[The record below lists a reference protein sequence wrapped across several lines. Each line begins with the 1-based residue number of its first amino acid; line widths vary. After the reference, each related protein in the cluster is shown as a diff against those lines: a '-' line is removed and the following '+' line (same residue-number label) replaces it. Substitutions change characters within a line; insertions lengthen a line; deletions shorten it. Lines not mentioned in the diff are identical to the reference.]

1 MHAIIWR
8 LMFLTV
14 AFLWAT
20 WAHAQK
26 PAAMPSAHEPL
37 TLTSQAPMVNLASSI
52 WVLEDASGQLGFDA
66 VLQPQMQAL
75 FKPWDAR
82 KGDLNLSFSR
92 SAWWIRVSL
101 QRESQARPG
110 WILDVPYAYNK
121 QLDFYA
127 PDSPTV
133 FTGHARPIES
143 KPIFSRHYA
152 FPTNL
157 TEKQSYYYFR
167 VTSNYAISFPLV
179 AWQPAEYAKHTL
191 QNQLLEAIYHG
202 ALLALVIY
210 AFFVW
215 VSTRDQRF
223 GLYALYGTGLNLAIF
238 SGNGWG
244 NVFVWTTWHQ
254 FDEVSSGVFLN
265 LTGTALLLFA
275 RSFLQTRQQAP
286 RLVDRTILAGAV
298 LAVLNAAALL
308 LSMDNAPWI
317 SMLYQALFGISALC
331 VVLVGLALWFTRHHK
346 QPGKPFFIASLA
358 VLNGGVVVA
367 TLRVFGGLPTTGL
380 TSYAL
385 QISTAIEM
393 LMLSFTLSSIVRHER
408 QQRLAAQA
416 STIELLKSQEQRL
429 QQAVDHRTEALLAT
443 AERERKTL
451 SEYLRFSALVS
462 HEFRSS
468 LSVISGQSDMVR
480 KEATHDSAKR
490 RTDIIRQH
498 VDRLAQMADTWLKS
512 DQILNTSTPL
522 RIETITCNTWL
533 PSFLA
538 KHPQYQEHHHI
549 HWHDHPQAP
558 VLHAE
563 PALMEVAILNLID
576 NACKYAPRGSTVE
589 VRVVVGEAGSS
600 QAHMT
605 GLQVQDHGH
614 GIANSL
620 HEHIFERY
628 FRVNPESAIAGTGL
642 GLSFVKH
649 IADRHQGQ
657 VTLVSEPGVGSTF
670 TVWFPQTSARMSP

>member
-1 MHAIIWR
+1 MT
-8 LMFLTV
+8 LS
-14 AFLWAT
+14 
-20 WAHAQK
+20 AQ
-26 PAAMPSAHEPL
+26 E
-37 TLTSQAPMVNLASSI
+37 PMVNLASAI
-52 WVLEDASGQLGFDA
+52 WILEDASGKLDIEA
-66 VLQPQMQAL
+66 IVQPKMQAL
-75 FKPWDAR
+75 FKPWDAN

-121 QLDFYA
+121 HLDFYA
-127 PDSPTV
+127 PDSPAV
-133 FTGHARPIES
+133 FTGHARALES

-152 FPTNL
+152 FPTNQ
-157 TEKQSYYYFR
+157 TEAPSDYYFR

-179 AWQPAEYAKHTL
+179 AWQPAAYAKHTL

-286 RLVDRTILAGAV
+286 RWVDRTILAGAA
-298 LAVLNAAALL
+298 LAVLNAVALL
-308 LSMDNAPWI
+308 LSMDRAPWTLV
-317 SMLYQALFGISALC
+317 LYQLLFGVSALC
-331 VVLVGLALWFTRHHK
+331 VVLVGVALWFTRHHK
-346 QPGKPFFIASLA
+346 QPGKPFFIGSLA
-358 VLNGGVVVA
+358 VLSSGVAVA

-408 QQRLAAQA
+408 QQRIAAQA
-416 STIELLKSQEQRL
+416 NTIDLLKSQELRL

-443 AERERKTL
+443 VERERKTL

-480 KEATHDSAKR
+480 KEATHDSTTR

-498 VDRLAQMADTWLKS
+498 VDRLAKMADNWLKS
-512 DQILNTSTPL
+512 DQILNSAAPL
-522 RIETITCNTWL
+522 RIEAIDCNTWL

-538 KHPQYQEHHHI
+538 KHPQYQDHHHI
-549 HWHDHPQAP
+549 RWHAHPQTP

-563 PALMEVAILNLID
+563 PALLEVVILNLVD
-576 NACKYAPRGSTVE
+576 NACKYAPSGSTVE
-589 VRVVVGEAGSS
+589 VRVILGEPGSAQAGM
-600 QAHMT
+600 A

-614 GIANSL
+614 GIEASL

-657 VTLVSEPGVGSTF
+657 VTLLSEPGVGSTF
-670 TVWFPQTSARMSP
+670 TVWFPPPAQG

>member
-1 MHAIIWR
+1 MLLAG
-8 LMFLTV
+8 
-14 AFLWAT
+14 AFFCAAWS
-20 WAHAQK
+20 HAQS
-26 PAAMPSAHEPL
+26 PSTLPRAPEPL
-37 TLTSQAPMVNLASSI
+37 TLRAQAPMVNLASAI
-52 WVLEDASGQLGFDA
+52 WVLEDASGKLGFEA
-66 VLQPQMQAL
+66 IAQPKMQAL
-75 FKPWDAR
+75 FKPWDAS

-101 QRESQARPG
+101 QRESQARAG

-121 QLDFYA
+121 YLDFYA
-127 PDSPTV
+127 PDSPAV
-133 FTGHARPIES
+133 LTGHARPLES

-152 FPTNL
+152 FPTNQ
-157 TEKQSYYYFR
+157 TEIANDYYFR

-179 AWQPAEYAKHTL
+179 AWQPAAYAKHTL

-223 GLYALYGTGLNLAIF
+223 GWYALYGTGLNLAIF

-244 NVFVWTTWHQ
+244 NVFIWTTWHQ
-254 FDEVSSGVFLN
+254 FDEVSSGIFLN

-275 RSFLQTRQQAP
+275 RSFLQTRQHAP
-286 RLVDRTILAGAV
+286 KLVDRTLLAGAA
-298 LAVLNAAALL
+298 LALLHGLAML
-308 LSMDNAPWI
+308 LSMGHTLWT
-317 SMLYQALFGISALC
+317 SVLYQTLFGISAMC
-331 VVLVGLALWFTRHHK
+331 VIWVGLALWFTRHHQ
-346 QPGKPFFIASLA
+346 QPGKPFFIASFVILTT
-358 VLNGGVVVA
+358 GVAVA

-393 LMLSFTLSSIVRHER
+393 LVLSFTLSSIVRHER
-408 QQRLAAQA
+408 LQRIAAQA
-416 STIELLKSQEQRL
+416 RTIDLLKSQELRL
-429 QQAVDHRTEALLAT
+429 QQAVDHRTEALLDIV
-443 AERERKTL
+443 ERERKTL

-480 KEATHDSAKR
+480 KESANDSTAR

-498 VDRLAQMADTWLKS
+498 VDRLAKMTDTWLKS
-512 DQILNTSTPL
+512 DQILNSSAPL
-522 RIETITCNTWL
+522 RIEAIACNTWL

-538 KHPQYQEHHHI
+538 KHPQYQDHHHI
-549 HWHDHPQAP
+549 QWHAHPQAP
-558 VLHAE
+558 VLHVE
-563 PALMEVAILNLID
+563 PALLEVVILNLID
-576 NACKYAPRGSTVE
+576 NACKYAPAGSTIE
-589 VRVVVGEAGSS
+589 VRVIMGEPGSA
-600 QAHMT
+600 QANMA

-614 GIANSL
+614 GIEASL

-628 FRVNPESAIAGTGL
+628 YRVNPEGAIAGTGL

-649 IADRHQGQ
+649 IAVRHQGQ
-657 VTLVSEPGVGSTF
+657 VSLLSQPGLGSTF
-670 TVWFPQTSARMSP
+670 TVWFPQANARMSP

>member
-8 LMFLTV
+8 LMFLAV

-20 WAHAQK
+20 SAHAQK
-26 PAAMPSAHEPL
+26 SFDLPSAPEPL
-37 TLTSQAPMVNLASSI
+37 TLTAQEPKVNLASAI
-52 WVLEDASGQLGFDA
+52 WVLEDASGKLGFDA
-66 VLQPQMQAL
+66 VLQPQMQDL

-82 KGDLNLSFSR
+82 QGDLNLSFSR

-101 QRESQARPG
+101 QRESQARSG

-121 QLDFYA
+121 HLDFYA
-127 PDSPTV
+127 PQSPGV
-133 FTGHARPIES
+133 FTGHAHPITS
-143 KPIFSRHYA
+143 KPIFGRHYA
-152 FPTNL
+152 FPIHQ
-157 TEKQSYYYFR
+157 TEEPSYYYFR
-167 VTSNYAISFPLV
+167 VASNYAISFPLI

-191 QNQLLEAIYHG
+191 ENQLLEALYHG

-210 AFFVW
+210 AFFIW

-254 FDEVSSGVFLN
+254 FDEVSSGIFLN
-265 LTGTALLLFA
+265 LTGTALLLFS
-275 RSFLQTRQQAP
+275 RSFLHTRQLTP
-286 RLVDRTILAGAV
+286 RVVDRTILAGAV
-298 LAVLNAAALL
+298 LALGHAVAMLL
-308 LSMDNAPWI
+308 CMDQAPWI
-317 SMLYQALFGISALC
+317 SVLYQALFGFSGLY
-331 VVLVGLALWFTRHHK
+331 VVLIGVALWFTRHHQ

-358 VLNGGVVVA
+358 VLTCGIAVA

-393 LMLSFTLSSIVRHER
+393 LILSFTLSSIVRHER
-408 QQRLAAQA
+408 QERIAAQA
-416 STIELLKSQEQRL
+416 NTIDLLKSQEQRL
-429 QQAVDHRTEALLAT
+429 HQAVDHRTKALLST
-443 AERERKTL
+443 VERERKTL

-468 LSVISGQSDMVR
+468 LSVISGQADMVR
-480 KEATHDSAKR
+480 KEATNGSTTR

-512 DQILNTSTPL
+512 DQIVNSAAPL
-522 RIETITCNTWL
+522 RIEAIDCNTWL

-538 KHPQYQEHHHI
+538 KHPQYQEHHDI
-549 HWHDHPQAP
+549 HWHVHPHAP
-558 VLHAE
+558 VVHAE
-563 PALMEVAILNLID
+563 PALLEIAILNLID
-576 NACKYAPRGSTVE
+576 NACKYAPPGSTVE
-589 VRVVVGEAGSS
+589 VRVVMGEPGSA
-600 QAHMT
+600 QASTT
-605 GLQVQDHGH
+605 GLQVQDKGH
-614 GIANSL
+614 GIEASL
-620 HEHIFERY
+620 QEHIFEHY
-628 FRVNPESAIAGTGL
+628 FRVNHESAIAGTGL

-657 VTLVSEPGVGSTF
+657 ITLVSEPGVGSTF
-670 TVWFPQTSARMSP
+670 TLWFPQPAQG